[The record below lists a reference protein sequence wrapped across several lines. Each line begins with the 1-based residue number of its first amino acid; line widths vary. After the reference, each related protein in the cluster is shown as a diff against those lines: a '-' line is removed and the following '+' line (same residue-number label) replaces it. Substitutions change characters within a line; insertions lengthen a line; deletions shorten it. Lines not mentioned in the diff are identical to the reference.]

1 MTRHSRTRLGE
12 RHRRKNWRAGVQT
25 GMHLEDVSFTSQK
38 IEVTVDNGVSMAVT
52 AARFSITIDGY
63 ELASFSALGGI
74 TTSVEVV
81 DFINTTSDKEIVIN
95 EQPGTSTLT
104 HAGENVERIVGG
116 PESDSFDITPSTTLV
131 LTIDGGGG
139 TERNVLNYD
148 ALGLVAT
155 QTATTLSVPGY
166 QTVTFVEIDTVNVL
180 NASSLILAAFLS
192 AGSTP

>member
-1 MTRHSRTRLGE
+1 
-12 RHRRKNWRAGVQT
+12 
-25 GMHLEDVSFTSQK
+25 MHLEDVSFTSQK

-81 DFINTTSDKEIVIN
+81 DFIESSDKEIVIN

-139 TERNVLNYD
+139 TEDVLNYD

-166 QTVTFVEIDTVNVL
+166 QTVTFAEIDTVNVL